1 MKKLIKTKNIVWVL
15 TLVVMFFGLQG
26 CKKELDQDRELPR
39 IFSPA
44 NMASS
49 VSTPYVSI
57 SWDTVHGATEYRV
70 QIFQDSLQFLD
81 ENKWR
86 PTDNPSGDIYT
97 EETQI
102 VVGPLPSGHR
112 YSALIQAISDD
123 PTKSSKDTRITFNV
137 PVEQILAAPQP
148 GDVKRVSITVRF
160 PAGTAVTNLKV
171 FLTDDEDEEPTP
183 VEEIELTSADIA
195 AGMAVVADLE
205 SSTNYTIQIFNGDV
219 RRGSRNYT
227 TNPLLDFPNA
237 VYLHDL
243 SDLKTEMENP
253 DNIGMILI
261 LPESWEHS
269 VTETMRPAGPMT
281 IMGDPDGL
289 RAKINTTG
297 TTPISLRDFGN
308 QGGKLEFNYVDF
320 FRTDG
325 FAATGTGGNGA
336 YIMNMN
342 QAEGVNGG
350 GFTLDTFAF
359 INCTFKG
366 YDRNLFRV
374 QGRIWGAASSVQAS
388 IDYLI
393 VDDCQMNTV
402 GMGNYDYGMVYMDV
416 EQFAIYNIQIMNS
429 TFNRFAGN
437 LIWYANNVR
446 TVEQSTKTITIKNN
460 TFWGIHHNNDSRF
473 IVDLRP
479 TPPAG
484 HTVSVSIE
492 NNIFSFVQNVNAA
505 EPNHMFNGVRSTT
518 GVNVSA
524 YDNFETNDWAVRPG
538 TEISATAYP
547 GSALDLFVDPL
558 NGDFRIK
565 DGNFFELPNAAN
577 AGDPRW
583 R

>member
-1 MKKLIKTKNIVWVL
+1 MKQFIKTKNIVWVL
-15 TLVVMFFGLQG
+15 TLAVMFFSLQG
-26 CKKELDQDRELPR
+26 CKKELNEDRDLPR
-39 IFSPA
+39 IFSPVTRPVA
-44 NMASS
+44 VA
-49 VSTPYVSI
+49 TPYVTI
-57 SWDTVHGATEYRV
+57 SWDTVQDATEYRI
-70 QIFQDSLQFLD
+70 QIFRDSLQFLD

-86 PTDNPSGDIYT
+86 PSDNPSGDWYT
-97 EETQI
+97 TETSI
-102 VVGPLPSGHR
+102 TLGPLAGGFRH
-112 YSALIQAISDD
+112 SALIQAISGD

-137 PVEQILAAPQP
+137 PNEQIIAAPQP
-148 GDVKRVSITVRF
+148 GDVKKGSIIVRF
-160 PAGTAVTNLKV
+160 PIGSAVTNLKA
-171 FLTDDEDEEPTP
+171 FLADDEDEEPTP
-183 VEEIELTSADIA
+183 VEEIELTSDDID
-195 AGMAVVADLE
+195 AGMVEIGGLTPGTA
-205 SSTNYTIQIFNGDV
+205 YTIQIFNEDV
-219 RRGSRNYT
+219 RRGSRDYR
-227 TNPLLDFPNA
+227 TNAGIEGDN
-237 VYLHDL
+237 VKYLPASANL
-243 SDLKTEMENP
+243 RAEMQNP
-253 DNIGMILI
+253 ANIGMILV
-261 LPESWEHS
+261 LPENWDH
-269 VTETMRPAGPMT
+269 TMDPDSGVIRPAGPMT

-297 TTPISLRDFGN
+297 TTPISLRDVGN
-308 QGGKLEFNYVDF
+308 QGGKLEFNYVEF

-325 FAATGTGGNGA
+325 FAAGGGGNGA

-374 QGRIWGAASSVQAS
+374 QGQPWSVPSS